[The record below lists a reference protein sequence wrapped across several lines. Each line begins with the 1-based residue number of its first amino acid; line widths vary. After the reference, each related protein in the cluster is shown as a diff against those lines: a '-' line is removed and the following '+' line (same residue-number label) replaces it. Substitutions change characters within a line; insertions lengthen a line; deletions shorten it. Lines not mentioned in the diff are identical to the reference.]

1 MKDVTVVTVD
11 SVLAW
16 ALTALAAMAM
26 NIYFLLE
33 SGYSDES
40 MKRMRSKRII
50 NNAKTDVQKT
60 WVGVSVLNSQTTE
73 DEKSSRRFTMR
84 T

>member
-50 NNAKTDVQKT
+50 NNAKTDV
-60 WVGVSVLNSQTTE
+60 
-73 DEKSSRRFTMR
+73 
-84 T
+84 